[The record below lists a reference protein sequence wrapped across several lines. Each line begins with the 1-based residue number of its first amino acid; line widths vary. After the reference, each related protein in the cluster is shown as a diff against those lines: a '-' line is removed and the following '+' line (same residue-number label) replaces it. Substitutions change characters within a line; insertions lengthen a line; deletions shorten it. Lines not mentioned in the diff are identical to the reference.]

1 MGKHRRNEEG
11 GPRCDGG
18 REGPVECTVVD
29 SAATDSRS
37 GSCASLNSAHS
48 TPAQQAPVL
57 VRVGRHVT
65 SPRHRMIDRLLSRS
79 HNTRWVVD
87 AIVNIMANEEL
98 SVLQRAQELVKS
110 HDEEDRAKRIER
122 EGRVRQVAALIT
134 TYSNDCARQLAG
146 LLDIPENDPVVS
158 GMKWRLSASG
168 DKLISFNPADNDLMV
183 DMHRMPMLVT
193 NVEGY
198 TVGAKHLLGTDVYE
212 FGLTCGDENWS
223 GFDDLESFGR
233 STLQSTGG
241 RYKWGETKFS
251 QYQE

>member
-1 MGKHRRNEEG
+1 M
-11 GPRCDGG
+11 
-18 REGPVECTVVD
+18 
-29 SAATDSRS
+29 
-37 GSCASLNSAHS
+37 
-48 TPAQQAPVL
+48 
-57 VRVGRHVT
+57 
-65 SPRHRMIDRLLSRS
+65 
-79 HNTRWVVD
+79 
-87 AIVNIMANEEL
+87 NIMANEEL

-134 TYSNDCARQLAG
+134 TYSNDCARHLAG